1 MTNTL
6 HTSPYTQLEPYTKVE
21 PVLLLEPGSELDGAQ
36 ASLGRALLDW
46 YVGVRRALPWRA
58 TRDPYYI
65 WVSEIMLQQTQV
77 ATVIGFYER
86 WIKRF
91 PSVEALALAEEHD
104 VLRAWEGLGY
114 YSRARNL
121 QRAARQIVALHGGRL
136 PHQLEELRRLPGIGP
151 YSAGAIASIA
161 FGSDEPAVDGN
172 IIRVL
177 TRLFSLAG
185 DPKRAPLQGR
195 IWALARALIPRGRAG
210 DFNQALMEL
219 GATCCTPRAPR
230 CSACPVARHC
240 KALSQDR
247 VLDFP
252 ETAPRR
258 ALTEE
263 RRVAAVVRRRG
274 RVLVARAPST
284 AARWAGMWQFP
295 DVELGSEADPVVSLQ
310 AGVEQTTGIIV
321 DVGPKMGQLRHH
333 VTRFRIDIDVY
344 GCRARAGRARAIA
357 YGAVSW
363 CAPEQLPA
371 LPMPAAHRKIAQSML

>member
-1 MTNTL
+1 
-6 HTSPYTQLEPYTKVE
+6 
-21 PVLLLEPGSELDGAQ
+21 
-36 ASLGRALLDW
+36 
-46 YVGVRRALPWRA
+46 
-58 TRDPYYI
+58 
-65 WVSEIMLQQTQV
+65 MLQQTQV

-91 PSVEALALAEEHD
+91 PNVEALAVAEEHD

-121 QRAARQIVALHGGRL
+121 QRAARQIVLLHGGRL
-136 PHQLEELRRLPGIGP
+136 PHRLDELRRLPGIGP

-177 TRLFSLAG
+177 TRLFSLGG

-195 IWALARALIPRGRAG
+195 LWALARALLPRGRAG

-230 CSACPVARHC
+230 CGGCPVARHC
-240 KALSQDR
+240 KALAEDR

-252 ETAPRR
+252 EAAPRR
-258 ALTEE
+258 ALTDEQ
-263 RRVAAVVRRRG
+263 RAAAIVRRRG
-274 RVLVARAPST
+274 RVLVARASST

-295 DVELGSEADPVVSLQ
+295 DIELGSDDDPVMSLS
-310 AGVEQTTGIIV
+310 AGVEQTTGVII
-321 DVGPKMGQLRHH
+321 DVGAKMGQLRHH

-344 GCRARAGRARAIA
+344 GCRARAGRARPIA